1 MDGCL
6 EGLNQLPFL
15 IDTQSLVRLK
25 SHWSKV
31 SSARFE
37 MPHPIRTEEEM
48 ARGPFEVSD
57 FPDKIADTTVAFAM
71 CKAVPE
77 IVDGEKRQ

>member
-1 MDGCL
+1 
-6 EGLNQLPFL
+6 
-15 IDTQSLVRLK
+15 
-25 SHWSKV
+25 
-31 SSARFE
+31 
-37 MPHPIRTEEEM
+37 MPHPIRSEEQM

-77 IVDGEKRQ
+77 IVDGKEGKTKRDGFEYNNVLC

>member
-1 MDGCL
+1 
-6 EGLNQLPFL
+6 
-15 IDTQSLVRLK
+15 
-25 SHWSKV
+25 
-31 SSARFE
+31 
-37 MPHPIRTEEEM
+37 MPHPIRSEEQM

-77 IVDGEKRQ
+77 IVDGKEG